1 MENQIFCQSCGM
13 PMTEE
18 AHFGSETNGSKSE
31 DYCCY
36 CYKAGAFTSDCTM
49 EEMIDFNLNCEGAQ
63 EIFKDKE
70 ESRKMMLQWFPT
82 LKRWK
87 KA

>member
-13 PMTEE
+13 PLNGE
-18 AHFGSETNGSKSE
+18 ADFGTNADGTKNQ
-31 DYCCY
+31 DYCSY
-36 CYKAGAFTSDCTM
+36 CYQSGAFTSDTTM
-49 EEMIDFNLNCEGAQ
+49 EEMIEVCVPHMSGANSGMSA
-63 EIFKDKE
+63 E
-70 ESRKMMLQWFPT
+70 EARKRMTQWFPT